1 MITVYH
7 TEDMTV
13 AVMCEDQDLGEFVGR
28 LISQYLHEYG
38 EIVVQESLTSLCL
51 ILQYFCTARGHPV
64 EAESLIDG
72 KLRLIKI
79 KRSEIRT
86 VTGRIQ

>member
-1 MITVYH
+1 MTVYH

-13 AVMCEDQDLGEFVGR
+13 AVKCEDRDLGEFVGR

-38 EIVVQESLTSLCL
+38 EVVVRGSLTSLCL
-51 ILQYFCTARGHPV
+51 ILQYFCTLHGHPV
-64 EAESLIDG
+64 EAAAVIED
-72 KLRLIKI
+72 KLRLIEI